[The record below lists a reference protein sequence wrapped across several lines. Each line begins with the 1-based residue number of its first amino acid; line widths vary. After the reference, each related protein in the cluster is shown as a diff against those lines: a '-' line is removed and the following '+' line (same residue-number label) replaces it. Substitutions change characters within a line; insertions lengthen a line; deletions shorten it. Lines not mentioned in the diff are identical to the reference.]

1 MSQQKLTI
9 VSVDNFNQRF
19 GNSDYAVFTCQTK
32 DNNFITTAV
41 THNMLQRRG
50 VNIDLLDSL
59 VGSTLLINDDTD
71 IRTGEFITGEDRI
84 SGIIDGT
91 RINPNS
97 GKPATILLTNSANS
111 SLIKGELYA
120 TETKDLAAATNAK
133 VQMEKAKER
142 KSLAAQR
149 AAERIRAK
157 MAEQSTSVA
166 ATTADAQLETNEED
180 SPF

>member
-9 VSVDNFNQRF
+9 VSVDNFNQTF

-32 DNNFITTAV
+32 ENDFITTGV

-50 VNIDLLDSL
+50 VNIDLLDAL
-59 VGSTLLINDDTD
+59 VGSTILVNDDTD
-71 IRTGEFITGEDRI
+71 IRTGEFMTGEERI
-84 SGIIDGT
+84 SGIVNGT

-111 SLIKGELYA
+111 NLIKGDLYTA
-120 TETKDLAAATNAK
+120 ETKDLAAATNAK
-133 VQMEKAKER
+133 VQQEIKKEKKAL
-142 KSLAAQR
+142 SAQR

-157 MAEQSTSVA
+157 ALGLTEPTQPVVE
-166 ATTADAQLETNEED
+166 AQLETNEEE